1 MSCRYI
7 LAMLFA
13 LLSLTIAAA
22 PASAQVRATATT
34 ATIGSATVTATVTAT
49 ATATA
54 TASVTILAR
63 PVRII
68 AADLSRADGART
80 LPPQSTLSTRPCDAG
95 APRGCQMIVVD
106 LP

>member
-34 ATIGSATVTATVTAT
+34 ATIGSATVTATV
-49 ATATA
+49 TA